1 MTSFRKG
8 TLYLLIASVIFGFNG
23 FFSKYSYSYGMN
35 PVMLVAVRSAFSIV
49 ALFLV
54 LLFRRE
60 RIVPALRRGQWVTVI
75 IISLL
80 YAATMTLFLASFVY
94 MDSGLCVSV
103 QFCFP
108 ALILIMG
115 ALFFHDKVVPSDVF
129 CFFLCFAGIVL
140 LILPGHV
147 SLTGILIAFLSG
159 LCFAWYSLLLEKCRV
174 FSYISKLSLSLI
186 INIITFIVILPIAAA
201 TGNLTL
207 SLPFPAYLHGCIL
220 ALNSSVIA
228 AILYQTGVNLINA
241 KYASLL
247 VTVELVVAIVVGIV
261 VFHES
266 VMPLTITG
274 SVCIL
279 LSAVFLVL
287 FKENFHFTKHHL
299 RH

>member
-8 TLYLLIASVIFGFNG
+8 TLYLLIASVLFGFNG

-35 PVMLVAVRSAFSIV
+35 PILLVTLRSAFGAV
-49 ALFLV
+49 LLFLV
-54 LLFRRE
+54 LLFKRE
-60 RIVPALRRGQWVTVI
+60 KILPELRRSQWVMVV

-80 YAATMTLFLASFVY
+80 YAATQTLFLASFVY

-115 ALFFHDKVVPSDVF
+115 ALFFHDRVTPSDLF
-129 CFFLCFAGIVL
+129 CFFLCFGGIVL
-140 LILPGHV
+140 LILPGHT
-147 SLTGILIAFLSG
+147 SLTGILLAFLSG
-159 LCFAWYSLLLEKCRV
+159 LCFAWYSLLLDKCGV
-174 FSYISKLSLSLI
+174 FSYIGKLSLSLV
-186 INIITFIVILPIAAA
+186 INVITFLVMLPVTAV

-207 SLPFPAYLHGCIL
+207 SLPFQAYLYAFIL
-220 ALNSSVIA
+220 ALNSSVVA
-228 AILYQTGVNLINA
+228 AILYQTAVDLINA
-241 KYASLL
+241 RYASLL

-261 VFHES
+261 AFHEK
-266 VMPLTITG
+266 VIPLTITG

-287 FKENFHFTKHHL
+287 FKENFHFTRHHL

>member
-1 MTSFRKG
+1 MTPFRKG
-8 TLYLLIASVIFGFNG
+8 TLYLLIASVLFGFNG

-35 PVMLVAVRSAFSIV
+35 PIMLVAVRSAFGV
-49 ALFLV
+49 LLLLLV
-54 LLFRRE
+54 LLFKRE
-60 RIVPALRRGQWVTVI
+60 KIVPALRRGQWVTVI
-75 IISLL
+75 IVSLL
-80 YAATMTLFLASFVY
+80 YAATQTLFLASFVY

-115 ALFFHDKVVPSDVF
+115 ALFFHDRVVPSDVF

-147 SLTGILIAFLSG
+147 SLTGILLAFLSG
-159 LCFAWYSLLLEKCRV
+159 LCFAWYSLVLEKCRV
-174 FSYISKLSLSLI
+174 FSYIGKLSLSLV
-186 INIITFIVILPIAAA
+186 INAITLIVILPVAAA

-207 SLPFPAYLHGCIL
+207 SLPCQAYLYGFIL
-220 ALNSSVIA
+220 ALNSSVVA
-228 AILYQTGVNLINA
+228 AILYQTAVSLINA

-247 VTVELVVAIVVGIV
+247 ITVELVVAIAVGIV
-261 VFHES
+261 AFHET
-266 VMPLTITG
+266 VLPLTITG

>member
-8 TLYLLIASVIFGFNG
+8 TLYLLIASVLFGFNG

-54 LLFRRE
+54 LLFRKE
-60 RIVPALRRGQWVTVI
+60 KIVPALRPGQWITVVI
-75 IISLL
+75 VSLL
-80 YAATMTLFLASFVY
+80 YAATQTLFLASFVY

-115 ALFFHDKVVPSDVF
+115 ALFFHDRVAASDIF
-129 CFFLCFAGIVL
+129 CFFLCFMGIVF

-147 SLTGILIAFLSG
+147 SLTGILIAFVSG
-159 LCFAWYSLLLEKCRV
+159 LCFAWYSLLLEKCHV
-174 FSYISKLSLSLI
+174 FSYISKLSLSLV
-186 INIITFIVILPIAAA
+186 INIITLAAILPVAGI
-201 TGNLTL
+201 TGNFTL
-207 SLPFPAYLHGCIL
+207 SLPFEAYLYGFIL

-228 AILYQTGVNLINA
+228 AILYQTGVGIINA

-247 VTVELVVAIVVGIV
+247 VTVELPVAMAVGIII
-261 VFHES
+261 FHEKT
-266 VMPLTITG
+266 VPLTVIG
-274 SVCIL
+274 STCIL

-287 FKENFHFTKHHL
+287 LKENFHLIRQHS